1 MNKTLL
7 FGLLIIFTN
16 CKILIAQTVDLSS
29 VDEFFKVTSILKAGK
44 SVTNEQWDSFDN
56 SAAYRKYALRE
67 NQTFIEII
75 KSSLNIAYGKD
86 SINERNNILNITKEE
101 MIKNTT
107 MLLKKRILIN
117 YIEVDNHY
125 DSILIFRQTFDFNAL
140 IENAKQ
146 RLSSFI
152 GMQIDSTTKLK
163 PIYFFFVDAD
173 GGAKDDGLYID
184 FNLFFKQTDKQR
196 INFLAHEF
204 FHDFREKFENHDF
217 NYKCD
222 LYYILDMIQNEGI
235 ADMIDKSEGYKKYF
249 SDVGESDE
257 MVEIWVNLYNQAPSD
272 LEKLQN
278 EIVKYARKEISE
290 TEMIDE
296 LIEIVKFNGHHIGFY
311 MANQILDAGYES
323 EMLDTFYNPY
333 WFYVL
338 YNKSAKLLNLFQLSD
353 EFMDYLRSITK
364 GYYH

>member
-56 SAAYRKYALRE
+56 SAAYRKDALRE
-67 NQTFIEII
+67 DKTFIKII
-75 KSSLNIAYGKD
+75 KSSINIAYIKD
-86 SINERNNILNITKEE
+86 SLIKRENLLSITPEE
-101 MIKNTT
+101 MIESTT
-107 MLLKKRILIN
+107 MLLEKRILIN
-117 YIEVDNHY
+117 YLEVDKHY
-125 DSILIFRQTFDFNAL
+125 DSILAFRQTYDFNAL
-140 IENAKQ
+140 IDKAIQ
-146 RLSSFI
+146 RLSSFVGI
-152 GMQIDSTTKLK
+152 QIDSTTKLK
-163 PIYFFFVDAD
+163 PVYLFFVDAD
-173 GGAKDDGLYID
+173 GGVRDDALYID
-184 FNLFFKQTDKQR
+184 FNLLYKLTEKQR
-196 INFLAHEF
+196 VNFLAHEY

-222 LYYILDMIQNEGI
+222 LYYMLDMIQNEGI
-235 ADMIDKSEGYKKYF
+235 ADRIDKSEGYEKYF

-257 MVEIWVNLYNQAPSD
+257 MVEIWVNLYNHAQRD
-272 LEKLQN
+272 LERFHDLT
-278 EIVKYARKEISE
+278 IKYSKGEISE

-311 MANQILDAGYES
+311 MANQIMDAGYKS

-333 WFYVL
+333 RFYVL
-338 YNKSAKLLNLFQLSD
+338 YNKSAKLLTLFQLSD